1 MAGFTTPNLGL
12 SVWPS
17 GAMEPDIPVNATFQR
32 LDTLVR
38 PGGIVQDVG
47 TTTPPSVVSGDIGK
61 SWVVGTGATGGW
73 AGHDDDIALLVEV
86 DLWAFMTPNDMWR
99 VGNIADETDYVFNGS
114 SGWTAVTGGS
124 GSGDVVGPAS
134 STDNTLVRMDGTTGK
149 VVQGSG
155 VTLSDNNE
163 ISGYRGNINF
173 QTGTTYT
180 VQVSDSGKV
189 IDHANGS
196 AITTTLPNNLP
207 VGWCCTYAQ
216 TGAGQVTFSA
226 ASGATLRNRS
236 SHTKVAGQWGLVT
249 LEVRANSG
257 GSAAEYVLAGDTAT

>member
-1 MAGFTTPNLGL
+1 MGL
-12 SVWPS
+12 DLWPS
-17 GAMEPDIPVNATFQR
+17 GALQPDVPVNASFQK
-32 LDTLVR
+32 LDALVR

-47 TTTPPSVVSGDIGK
+47 ITAPPSVVSGDIGK
-61 SWVVGTGATGGW
+61 SWVVGAAATGAW
-73 AGHDDDIALLVEV
+73 AGHDDDIALLVAV
-86 DLWAFMTPNDMWR
+86 DLWAFITPNDMWR
-99 VGNIADETDYVFNGS
+99 VGNLDDGIDYVFDGS
-114 SGWTAVTGGS
+114 SGWAPIS
-124 GSGDVVGPAS
+124 FGSGDVVGPGS
-134 STDNTLVRMDGTTGK
+134 STDNTLARMDGTTGK
-149 VVQGSG
+149 VIQGSG
-155 VTLSDNNE
+155 VVVSDNNE

-180 VQVSDSGKV
+180 VQASDSGKI

-236 SHTKVAGQWGLVT
+236 SHTKTAGQWGEVT
-249 LEVRANSG
+249 LYVRSNSG
-257 GSAAEYVLAGDTAT
+257 GSAADYVLAGDTTA